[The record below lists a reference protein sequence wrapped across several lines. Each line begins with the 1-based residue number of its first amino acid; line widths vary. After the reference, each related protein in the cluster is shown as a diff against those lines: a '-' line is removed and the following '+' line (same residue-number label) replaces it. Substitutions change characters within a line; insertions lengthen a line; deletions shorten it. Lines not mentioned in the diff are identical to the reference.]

1 MDSSKCCVVL
11 TTTGSKENADIIVKA
26 LLESK
31 LAACVQ
37 IDEVESFFATRRAIG
52 KRMNFV

>member
-1 MDSSKCCVVL
+1 MYSSGCCVVL
-11 TTTGSKENADIIVKA
+11 TTTDSRENANLIAKA

-37 IDEVESFFATRRAIG
+37 IDKVESFFATRWAIG
-52 KRMNFV
+52 KRMKFV